1 MSHDPNYLMEDVV
14 EDSIANVNYP
24 IYFQKIEY
32 LTKKYYN
39 KIKIK
44 KGLEFGIQRHT
55 IDKFKKL
62 YNRYT
67 FDFIILSIHQI
78 EDKEFWTSYFK
89 KVKLKPNIIK
99 DTIKNCMK

>member
-1 MSHDPNYLMEDVV
+1 MEF
-14 EDSIANVNYP
+14 E
-24 IYFQKIEY
+24 
-32 LTKKYYN
+32 
-39 KIKIK
+39 
-44 KGLEFGIQRHT
+44 IQTHT

-78 EDKEFWTSYFK
+78 EDKDFWTGYFK

-99 DTIKNCMK
+99 NTIKNYMK